1 VMLVNDKRM
10 CSFMSKE
17 KIDAL
22 LNECRA
28 QGKAS

>member
-1 VMLVNDKRM
+1 MLVNDKRM

-22 LNECRA
+22 LNELRA
-28 QGKAS
+28 EGKVA

>member
-1 VMLVNDKRM
+1 M

-28 QGKAS
+28 EGKAS

>member
-1 VMLVNDKRM
+1 M

-22 LNECRA
+22 LNELRA
-28 QGKAS
+28 EGKSV